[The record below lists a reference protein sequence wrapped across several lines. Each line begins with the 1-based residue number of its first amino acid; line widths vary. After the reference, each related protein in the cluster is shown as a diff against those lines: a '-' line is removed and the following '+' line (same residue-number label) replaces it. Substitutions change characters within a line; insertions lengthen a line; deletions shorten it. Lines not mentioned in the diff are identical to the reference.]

1 MELKAWSSPGNT
13 ISSPSIGR
21 FKTSSPQA
29 FDLSYYVMYTKNATK
44 RASWQPAFGPCQLPW
59 FLGLKVGAP
68 VLPPPPR
75 PRVVPPGIGTGMA
88 GM

>member
-44 RASWQPAFGPCQLPW
+44 RASWLATGFRALSASLVSRAKSWRPGPP
-59 FLGLKVGAP
+59 
-68 VLPPPPR
+68 LPPAPR
-75 PRVVPPGIGTGMA
+75 CSPWH
-88 GM
+88 